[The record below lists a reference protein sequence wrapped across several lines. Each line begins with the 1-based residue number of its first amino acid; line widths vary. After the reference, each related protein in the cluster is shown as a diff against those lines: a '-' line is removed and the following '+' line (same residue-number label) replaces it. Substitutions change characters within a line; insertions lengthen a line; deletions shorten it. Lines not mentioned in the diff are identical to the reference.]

1 MKELKFCVLEKEE
14 KIQIAFEVWA
24 CIWYMVCIQVYIPCR
39 LLFPY
44 H

>member
-24 CIWYMVCIQVYIPCR
+24 CIWCIVCIQVYIPCR